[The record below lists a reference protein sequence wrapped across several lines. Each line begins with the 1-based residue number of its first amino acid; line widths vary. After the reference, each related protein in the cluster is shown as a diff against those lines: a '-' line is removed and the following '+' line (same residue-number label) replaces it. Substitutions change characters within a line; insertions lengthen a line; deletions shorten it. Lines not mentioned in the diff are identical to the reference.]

1 MSVAVALPTQTTIV
15 LVVEDDRQAR
25 ELFRTALRAEGYKV
39 VAVEDGLDALK
50 FLEAETPAAVVLD
63 LGLPRLHGGD
73 VLREME
79 SMGLT
84 HSVPVIVV
92 TGESRPVLNELD
104 FACVLRKP
112 IGAEELIAAVRGCI
126 AKARSHPPQF

>member
-1 MSVAVALPTQTTIV
+1 M
-15 LVVEDDRQAR
+15 
-25 ELFRTALRAEGYKV
+25 FRTALRAQGYKV

-50 FLEAETPAAVVLD
+50 FLEAQTPAAVVLD

-73 VLREME
+73 VLREMA
-79 SMGLT
+79 SRGLT
-84 HSVPVIVV
+84 HAVPVIIV
-92 TGESRPVLNELD
+92 TGESRPILNELD

-112 IGAEELIAAVRGCI
+112 ISAEELIAAVRGCI